1 MSLITIPN
9 SNLLTLKLNLLKKR
23 LSILN
28 LVVSLQSEEQKHLFY
43 KIDFIHSCK
52 KPKDLFFLVMFE
64 YCKIIMKKIR
74 FTLLLKETPY
84 IDEVC

>member
-52 KPKDLFFLVMFE
+52 NPKDLIFVDTHGRRDLE
-64 YCKIIMKKIR
+64 AIR
-74 FTLLLKETPY
+74 IFISRMLLK
-84 IDEVC
+84 ISQIQ

>member
-52 KPKDLFFLVMFE
+52 KPLVMFE

>member
-9 SNLLTLKLNLLKKR
+9 SNLLTLKLNLLKKG

-43 KIDFIHSCK
+43 KINFIYSCK
-52 KPKDLFFLVMFE
+52 KPRE
-64 YCKIIMKKIR
+64 YVFSNVRI
-74 FTLLLKETPY
+74 L
-84 IDEVC
+84 

>member
-9 SNLLTLKLNLLKKR
+9 SNLLTLKLNVLKKR
-23 LSILN
+23 LLILN

-43 KIDFIHSCK
+43 KISFIYSCK